1 LLVLSFLWVGFSI
14 LLLLALDLVDAARH
28 LKGPLAKWNDHSEL
42 GLDRLVRH
50 REQEAEASCYGFPM
64 VVEVAADRL
73 VCNREQEAEAGC
85 YSFPMVV
92 EVAADRLAR
101 HQEPEAEAGC
111 YGFPMVVEVAAEAA
125 HHFCHDD
132 RSLAAMA

>member
-1 LLVLSFLWVGFSI
+1 
-14 LLLLALDLVDAARH
+14 
-28 LKGPLAKWNDHSEL
+28 
-42 GLDRLVRH
+42 
-50 REQEAEASCYGFPM
+50 M